1 MGEVEIRQPF
11 TKELTKLHK
20 KDILRTRITRQT
32 MDFKSTIFI
41 FGVALIFILPLV
53 ISSPLSGVGINQKK
67 RAIDLEEAF
76 GEEAKE
82 RVKRGGK
89 LPGSKGYVRE
99 NGNGRK
105 FKGGKAD
112 EWHLHDEGKHPHIK
126 LANIRKITLDQN
138 NPKTNKLRAKEA
150 LEALDALYE
159 EGHKIPNYVQLRKEI
174 DDIAKPVMFA

>member
-1 MGEVEIRQPF
+1 M
-11 TKELTKLHK
+11 
-20 KDILRTRITRQT
+20 DI
-32 MDFKSTIFI
+32 KSTIFI

-53 ISSPLSGVGINQKK
+53 ISSPLSGGGINQKK

-89 LPGSKGYVRE
+89 LPGSKGDVKQ
-99 NGNGRK
+99 NGDGRK
-105 FKGGKAD
+105 FKGGSNR
-112 EWHLHDEGKHPHIK
+112 EWHIHDEGKHPHIK
-126 LANIRKITLDQN
+126 LGDIRKITLDQN
-138 NPKTNKLRAKEA
+138 NPEKNKLKAKEA

-174 DDIAKPVMFA
+174 DDIAKTGYFRG